1 MNNYDSAKKE
11 FCKKIL
17 SLSSKYGPTAVFADA
32 VAMMAYSFHNAA
44 HFRQDLEDKYMG
56 VAKKYGKEELEQFAE
71 LLGLIVKG
79 LEERFCDFL
88 GECYMKLGQGN
99 KHAGQFFTP
108 YDASRF
114 CAELAYNEASVKR
127 AIEERGYVSIH
138 EPACGSG
145 GMIVAM
151 LEVLKARDI
160 NFQRQALIVAS
171 DIDSRCAHMCYVT
184 LSLLGAP
191 AIVRIANTLTNE
203 TYDTLYTPFYVFNSW
218 RFNRRARAVNERE
231 WTPVKQASEPMQLTL
246 F

>member
-32 VAMMAYSFHNAA
+32 VAIMACSFHNAA

-71 LLGLIVKG
+71 LLGLIAKG
-79 LEERFCDFL
+79 LEDRFGDFL
-88 GECYMKLGQGN
+88 GECYMDLGQGN
-99 KHAGQFFTP
+99 EHTGQFFTP
-108 YDASRF
+108 YGASRL
-114 CAELAYNEASVKR
+114 CAELSYNEASVKR
-127 AIEERGYVSIH
+127 AIEERGYVTIH

-151 LEVLKARDI
+151 LEVLKAKGI

-171 DIDSRCAHMCYVT
+171 DIDSRCAHMCYIT

-191 AIVRIANTLTNE
+191 AIVRIANTLTDE
-203 TYDTLYTPFYVFNSW
+203 THDTLYTPFYVFNSW
-218 RFNRRARAVNERE
+218 
-231 WTPVKQASEPMQLTL
+231 
-246 F
+246 